1 MKMIGKNISGAN
13 EAKEE
18 IPMTAPVKTYVQ
30 PAQGPYCTTNFT

>member
-18 IPMTAPVKTYVQ
+18 IPMTARVKTYVQ
-30 PAQGPYCTTNFT
+30 PALGPYCTTNFT